1 MNENLKVFLGS
12 LVAGAAGGWIF
23 GGIKRAMLLKRI
35 DEQQNV
41 VEGMLKDAESK
52 YEEARKIQDKAS
64 ADLDEAKRIQELTNE
79 IIKNLEKGNN
89 LKKEVNI
96 LKLKADRLT
105 SY

>member
-1 MNENLKVFLGS
+1 MNENTKIYLGS
-12 LVAGAAGGWIF
+12 LVGGAVAGWIF
-23 GGIKRAMLLKRI
+23 GGIKKAMLLKRI

-41 VEGMLKDAESK
+41 VEGMLKDAENK
-52 YEEARKIQDKAS
+52 YEEALKMQDEAN
-64 ADLDEAKRIQELTNE
+64 ADLNEAIRIQELTNE
-79 IIKNLEKGNN
+79 MIKNLEKGND